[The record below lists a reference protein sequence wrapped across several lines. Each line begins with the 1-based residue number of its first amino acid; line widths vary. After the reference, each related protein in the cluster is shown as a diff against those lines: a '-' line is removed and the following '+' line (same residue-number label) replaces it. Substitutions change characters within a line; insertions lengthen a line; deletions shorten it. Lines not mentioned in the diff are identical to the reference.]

1 MNRLPVFT
9 INFARYDV
17 TISEIH
23 QMMKT
28 RYFVIFLAI
37 VVWTHVVFD
46 KNNLGDSFG
55 FETRT
60 FIWTSVTLAY
70 LVIHYSIFRASFVI
84 RRFIPG
90 WVHYTPVG
98 SLIGILICEPIYIH
112 AMTQLNVF
120 EPFDVPKIFQFVG
133 RDLIVLALLEFIFAT
148 VIIPVVTMLP
158 SLSHLY
164 QRPKANNVDP
174 LLNAPPIV
182 VTFGEHKINA
192 STILLIRSEDHY
204 CHLHT
209 ANRKYFERKRLI
221 DIIDTIPEAYGMQIH
236 RSYWVAHKFVQG
248 IKRDGQKTLVITK
261 DGQKFS
267 ASRKLRAEL
276 LKSYPELLE

>member
-1 MNRLPVFT
+1 MNRLPVYT
-9 INFARYDV
+9 IYFARYDV

-23 QMMKT
+23 QMMMT

-46 KNNLGDSFG
+46 KNNLGDFFG

-60 FIWTSVTLAY
+60 FIWTSVTLTY
-70 LVIHYSIFRASFVI
+70 VIIHYSIFRASFMI
-84 RRFIPG
+84 RRFIPS
-90 WVHYTPVG
+90 WVHFTPIA
-98 SLIGILICEPIYIH
+98 SLIGTLICEPIYIH
-112 AMTQLNVF
+112 AMIQLNAF

-164 QRPKANNVDP
+164 QRPKVNDVDP
-174 LLNAPPIV
+174 LLNTTPTM

-209 ANRKYFERKRLI
+209 ANQKYFERKRLI

-236 RSYWVAHKFVQG
+236 RSYWIAHKFVQG
-248 IKRDGQKTLVITK
+248 IKREGQKTLVVTK
-261 DGQKFS
+261 DDQTFS

-276 LKSYPELLE
+276 LKTYPELSE